1 VADLSTYALG
11 LWGLLGRRKRIPSG
25 VVGRS
30 YGVVIG
36 LGMEDEVRRE
46 AAVENSD
53 KMTSL
58 CTVAFYD

>member
-1 VADLSTYALG
+1 
-11 LWGLLGRRKRIPSG
+11 
-25 VVGRS
+25 
-30 YGVVIG
+30 VIG